1 MLFRLLHNSAIVI
14 HAASHC
20 SIGCF
25 LNCSPAIFFLELNR
39 VSDSQCLQAKTHTG
53 ICLKLRS
60 SEEVFVCSAKG
71 SHCNLCNSYDN
82 QELELLLFCSSYRDG
97 TLYVVVTHMIYLEFY
112 CFHSVFLFNI
122 CNCNPSVHILAN
134 VNIVSLDLLR
144 VKMFK

>member
-1 MLFRLLHNSAIVI
+1 MPASKDSHWDLSEAEIVRGSFRLLS
-14 HAASHC
+14 
-20 SIGCF
+20 
-25 LNCSPAIFFLELNR
+25 R
-39 VSDSQCLQAKTHTG
+39 
-53 ICLKLRS
+53 
-60 SEEVFVCSAKG
+60 G
-71 SHCNLCNSYDN
+71 SHCNLCNLYDN

-134 VNIVSLDLLR
+134 VNIVRLDLLR